1 MQRQRQSNDPKMIAY
16 LPVMY
21 CVNCTGAEEALMV
34 MGWGVAVAV
43 MGRWGGCGFGF
54 GLHLHASKVEVTV
67 TGSFFVVLLPFFSP
81 SPPATLWLFFGY
93 HRNH

>member
-1 MQRQRQSNDPKMIAY
+1 
-16 LPVMY
+16 
-21 CVNCTGAEEALMV
+21 MV
-34 MGWGVAVAV
+34 MGWGVAV

-81 SPPATLWLFFGY
+81 SPPATFGFSSAIIGITETNNLGQV
-93 HRNH
+93 REEVFRVSSRK